1 MLRICYNY
9 TLTKTEM
16 ENKMRVSDRT
26 TNLLKNYANINQSL
40 EFRAGKVLRTVSPL
54 NTILASVEI
63 EEDFPQT
70 FPIYELSRFLGTLD
84 LFNNPELDFT
94 DNGVSITDDK
104 HKATYRYCGSSSM
117 FQTPPEK
124 DITFPDAE
132 VNFELSQ
139 DQFRKTI
146 NAANTLGLP
155 EVIVEGN
162 GSDIQLVVSDT
173 GNVSSDIFSTKV
185 GTTDKTFRMIFKT
198 ENLNK
203 IMEGT
208 YNVSLSSKR
217 ISHFKRE
224 GDSLQYWIA
233 LEQNSTYEE

>member
-1 MLRICYNY
+1 
-9 TLTKTEM
+9 M
-16 ENKMRVSDRT
+16 ENKMKVSERT
-26 TNLLKNYANINQSL
+26 INLLKNYANINQSI
-40 EFRAGKVLRTVSPL
+40 EFREGNVLKTVSPL
-54 NTILASVEI
+54 NTILASVEV
-63 EEDFPQT
+63 EEVFSKT
-70 FPIYELSRFLGTLD
+70 FPIYELSRFLGTLN

-104 HKATYRYCGSSSM
+104 HEATYRYCGSSSM
-117 FQTPPEK
+117 FQTPPDK

-132 VNFELSQ
+132 VNFKLSQ
-139 DQFRKTI
+139 DQFKKTI

-155 EVIVEGN
+155 EIVVEGN
-162 GSDIQLVVSDT
+162 GSEILFVVSDT
-173 GNVSSDIFSTKV
+173 GNPSSDRFSTKV
-185 GTTDKTFRMIFKT
+185 GSTDKTFCMIFKT

-208 YNVSLSSKR
+208 YDVSLSSKR

-233 LEQNSTYEE
+233 LEQNSTFEE

>member
-1 MLRICYNY
+1 
-9 TLTKTEM
+9 
-16 ENKMRVSDRT
+16 
-26 TNLLKNYANINQSL
+26 
-40 EFRAGKVLRTVSPL
+40 
-54 NTILASVEI
+54 
-63 EEDFPQT
+63 
-70 FPIYELSRFLGTLD
+70 
-84 LFNNPELDFT
+84 
-94 DNGVSITDDK
+94 
-104 HKATYRYCGSSSM
+104 M

-132 VNFELSQ
+132 INFELSQ

-155 EVIVEGN
+155 EVIVEGD
-162 GSDIQLVVSDT
+162 GLDIQLVVSDT

-185 GTTDKTFRMIFKT
+185 GATEKIFRMIFKT

-203 IMEGT
+203 IMEGA

>member
-1 MLRICYNY
+1 M
-9 TLTKTEM
+9 K
-16 ENKMRVSDRT
+16 VSERT
-26 TNLLKNYANINQSL
+26 TNLLKNYANINQSI
-40 EFRAGKVLRTVSPL
+40 EFREGNVLKTVSPL

-63 EEDFPQT
+63 EEEFPRT

-94 DNGVSITDDK
+94 DNGVNVTDDK
-104 HKATYRYCGSSSM
+104 HEATYRYCGSSSM

-124 DITFPDAE
+124 DITFPEPE
-132 VNFELSQ
+132 VEFQLTQEL
-139 DQFRKTI
+139 FRKTI

-155 EVIVEGN
+155 EIVVEGD
-162 GSDIQLVVSDT
+162 GSEIKLLVSDT
-173 GNVSSDIFSTKV
+173 GNVSSDNFSTKV
-185 GTTDKTFRMIFKT
+185 GLTDKTFHMIFKT
-198 ENLNK
+198 ENFST
-203 IMEGT
+203 IAEGA

-233 LEQNSTYEE
+233 LEQNSTFDGE

>member
-1 MLRICYNY
+1 M
-9 TLTKTEM
+9 K
-16 ENKMRVSDRT
+16 VSERT
-26 TNLLKNYANINQSL
+26 TNLLKNYANINQSI
-40 EFRAGKVLRTVSPL
+40 EFREGNVLKTVSPL

-63 EEDFPQT
+63 EEEFPRT

-94 DNGVSITDDK
+94 DNGVSVTDDK
-104 HKATYRYCGSSSM
+104 HEATYRYCGSSSM

-124 DITFPDAE
+124 NITFPEPE
-132 VNFELSQ
+132 VEFQLTQEL
-139 DQFRKTI
+139 FRKTI

-155 EVIVEGN
+155 EIVVEGD
-162 GSDIQLVVSDT
+162 GTEIRLLVSDT
-173 GNVSSDIFSTKV
+173 GNVSSDNFSTKV
-185 GTTDKTFRMIFKT
+185 GSTDKTFHMIFKT
-198 ENLNK
+198 ENFS
-203 IMEGT
+203 IIAEGT

-233 LEQNSTYEE
+233 LEQNSTFEGE

>member
-1 MLRICYNY
+1 M
-9 TLTKTEM
+9 K
-16 ENKMRVSDRT
+16 VSERT
-26 TNLLKNYANINQSL
+26 TNLLENYANINQSI
-40 EFRAGKVLRTVSPL
+40 EFREGNVLKTVSPL

-63 EEDFPQT
+63 EEEFPRT
-70 FPIYELSRFLGTLD
+70 FPIYELSRFLGTLG

-117 FQTPPEK
+117 FQTPPDK

-132 VNFELSQ
+132 INFDLSQ
-139 DQFRKTI
+139 EQFKKTI

-155 EVIVEGN
+155 EVVVEGD
-162 GSDIQLVVSDT
+162 GTEIRLLVSDT
-173 GNVSSDIFSTKV
+173 GNVSSDNFSTKV
-185 GTTDKTFRMIFKT
+185 GSTDKTFHMIFKT
-198 ENLNK
+198 ENFST
-203 IMEGT
+203 IAEGA
-208 YNVSLSSKR
+208 YNISLSSKR

-233 LEQNSTYEE
+233 LEQNSTFEE

>member
-1 MLRICYNY
+1 
-9 TLTKTEM
+9 M
-16 ENKMRVSDRT
+16 ENKMKVSERT
-26 TNLLKNYANINQSL
+26 TNLLKNYASINQSI
-40 EFRAGKVLRTVSPL
+40 EFREGNILKTVSPL

-63 EEDFPQT
+63 EEEFPQT
-70 FPIYELSRFLGTLD
+70 FPIYELNRFLGTLS

-94 DNGVSITDDK
+94 DNGVNVVDDN
-104 HKATYRYCGSSSM
+104 HKAIYRYCGSSSM
-117 FQTPPEK
+117 FQTPPDK

-132 VNFELSQ
+132 VNFKLSQ
-139 DQFRKTI
+139 DQFKKTI

-155 EVIVEGN
+155 EIVVEGD
-162 GSDIQLVVSDT
+162 GSEILFVVSDT
-173 GNVSSDIFSTKV
+173 GNPSSDRFSTKV
-185 GTTDKTFRMIFKT
+185 GSTDKTFCMIFKT

-208 YNVSLSSKR
+208 YDVSLSSKR

-233 LEQNSTYEE
+233 LEQNSTFEE

>member
-1 MLRICYNY
+1 
-9 TLTKTEM
+9 M
-16 ENKMRVSDRT
+16 ENKMKVSERT

-40 EFRAGKVLRTVSPL
+40 EFRAGKVLKTVSPL

-70 FPIYELSRFLGTLD
+70 FPIYELGRFLGTLD

-104 HKATYRYCGSSSM
+104 HEATYRYCGSSSM

-132 VNFELSQ
+132 INFELSQ
-139 DQFRKTI
+139 DLFRKTI

-162 GSDIQLVVSDT
+162 GTDIQLVVSDT
-173 GNVSSDIFSTKV
+173 CNVSSDIFSTKV
-185 GTTDKTFRMIFKT
+185 GATDKTFRMIFKT

-203 IMEGT
+203 IMEGA

>member
-1 MLRICYNY
+1 M
-9 TLTKTEM
+9 K
-16 ENKMRVSDRT
+16 VSERT
-26 TNLLKNYANINQSL
+26 TNLLKNYANINQSI
-40 EFRAGKVLRTVSPL
+40 EFREGNILRTVSPL

-63 EEDFPQT
+63 SEELSKT
-70 FPIYELSRFLGTLD
+70 FPIYELNRFLGTLD
-84 LFNNPELDFT
+84 LFKNPELDFT
-94 DNGVSITDDK
+94 ENGVDITDEEK

-117 FQTPPEK
+117 FQTPPDK

-132 VNFELSQ
+132 INFELTQ
-139 DQFRKTI
+139 EQFRKTI

-185 GTTDKTFRMIFKT
+185 GATDKTFRMIFKT

-203 IMEGT
+203 IMEGA

>member
-1 MLRICYNY
+1 MKVSE
-9 TLTKTEM
+9 KTI
-16 ENKMRVSDRT
+16 
-26 TNLLKNYANINQSL
+26 NLLRNYANINQSI
-40 EFRAGKVLRTVSPL
+40 EFREGNILKTVSPL
-54 NTILASVEI
+54 NTILASVEV
-63 EEDFPQT
+63 EEQFTRT
-70 FPIYELSRFLGTLD
+70 FPIYELNRLLGTVA

-94 DNGVSITDDK
+94 DNGVIISDDN

-124 DITFPDAE
+124 NITFPDAE
-132 VNFELSQ
+132 VSFKLSQ
-139 DQFRKTI
+139 EQFKKTI

-173 GNVSSDIFSTKV
+173 ANTSSDIFSTPV

-208 YNVSLSSKR
+208 YDVSLSSKR

-233 LEQNSTYEE
+233 LEQNSTFEE